1 MHLRTRVQS
10 ALVTIL
16 IAAAAAGLSAHDF
29 WLEPSTFEPSVDE
42 AVRIHLRIG
51 ERFAGESL
59 ARNGSL
65 IEKFVVV
72 GPTGEKPVLGR
83 DGMDPA
89 GLLRLD
95 TPGIWFVGYRSK
107 SSGVELAPDK
117 FEEYLRAEGLERII
131 DDRAARRESQVPG
144 REKFSRSVKSLLRF
158 GGDQAVHGFDRV
170 LGMTLEF
177 VLEADPTRAAGG
189 KVPIRLLRDGRPLA
203 GALVVAYRKDP
214 GAASSGPAGSSAT
227 NPAGPAST
235 GSAPSAYRQGWTC
248 RPAGD
253 GWTLAPQSSA
263 YGTRRRRERSR
274 LGKCVDGAYV
284 PGLAVSLKALSSQL
298 SALSFQL
305 SAKSIQCLVEA
316 NGQVLRL
323 SSECSC

>member
-1 MHLRTRVQS
+1 MRPSGFTCASAS
-10 ALVTIL
+10 ALPANRSRATDL
-16 IAAAAAGLSAHDF
+16 
-29 WLEPSTFEPSVDE
+29 
-42 AVRIHLRIG
+42 
-51 ERFAGESL
+51 
-59 ARNGSL
+59 L

-107 SSGVELAPDK
+107 SSAVELAADK

-131 DDRAARRESQVPG
+131 DDRAARRESQMPG

-158 GGDQAVHGFDRV
+158 GGDQPVQGFDRA

-189 KVPIRLLRDGRPLA
+189 KVPIRLVRDGRPLA

-214 GAASSGPAGSSAT
+214 RAVSSGAAGSSAT
-227 NPAGPAST
+227 SPAS
-235 GSAPSAYRQGWTC
+235 
-248 RPAGD
+248 PASKEELRTRTDKD
-253 GWTLAPQSSA
+253 GRVVLPVTA
-263 YGTRRRRERSR
+263 
-274 LGKCVDGAYV
+274 
-284 PGLAVSLKALSSQL
+284 GLWLLKAVHMERAAAESGADWESVWT
-298 SALSFQL
+298 ALTFR
-305 SAKSIQCLVEA
+305 V
-316 NGQVLRL
+316 G
-323 SSECSC
+323 